1 MVNQVQSGDEL
12 YEIRVKLGAPTE
24 FGVSMEALAAGQV
37 APPPEGVRFDVPF
50 EGSATGKLAGTVTG
64 VDYLRVRADGR
75 FDLHIH
81 AALTTESG
89 ETIAFFANG
98 VAVPRPGSSV
108 FDLKEN
114 VSLHTSFDSYKW
126 VNGLQVWA
134 SGTVDLAQQEV
145 HVKGRVA

>member
-1 MVNQVQSGDEL
+1 VKSGDEL
-12 YEIRVKLGAPTE
+12 YEVKVKLGAPTE

-37 APPPEGVRFDVPF
+37 APPAEGARFDVSF
-50 EGSATGKLAGTVTG
+50 EGSATGKIAGSVVG
-64 VDYLRVRADGR
+64 VDHLRVRADGR

-89 ETIAFFANG
+89 ETVALFANG
-98 VAVPRPGSSV
+98 VAVPRPNSSV

-114 VSLHTSFDSYKW
+114 VSLHSSCEGCTW

-134 SGTVDLAQQEV
+134 SGTADLAKQEV
-145 HVKGRVA
+145 HIKGRVA